1 MTRSPTSSGWFDS
14 LVQARREPDQVIGL
28 SLEAKRKSDGHDET
42 RLGVLGQMINLE
54 RCTLDRQKLRCLPAG
69 LAALTKLT
77 RLSLHRCAALASLAG
92 IEELA
97 TLTTVELYEL
107 PALDL
112 ADALARIARLPRL
125 ETLLL
130 GGEALHRVPAEI
142 AGVAAATVRLDRCW
156 NLDLADALTQLARLA
171 PLRVLELRII
181 SQAATALPDTLGGLA
196 QVEELIA
203 GATSLAAL
211 PTTIGGLT
219 QLRRLDV
226 HRNQLRAVPV
236 ELCDLARLEV
246 LDLSWNRTLRKV
258 PARLGDLQALR
269 SLDLQET
276 GVAAL
281 PPSASRLANLRELS
295 AGAKLV
301 TVPADFFA
309 TLRFDKVKL
318 PAALSSQAQFRP
330 LDVAV
335 ERVDLDRVER
345 VTDDLGDPRFLT
357 VDLPGLTTP
366 LVGLSRMRRL
376 EAAELRL
383 SPAILDDALTRLADA
398 PALVRLRIRGTDA
411 AGLGGL
417 PASIGGL
424 AGLDELN
431 LGGCDLDALPPELGR
446 LRRLRVLY
454 LGKLRLAQLPD
465 ELAELAALEILELT
479 GPSLTALPAWISRLS
494 ALRHL
499 TLREFGLRGL
509 PTGIAALPQLAEL
522 TLSWA
527 APEPVPE
534 LGRLS
539 ALRRL
544 DFERRG
550 TFNWASLL
558 RLLTASPLEILILRT
573 GQMETL
579 PPEIGDHPHLRH
591 LDLSFT
597 RMKRVPPE
605 LGRLG
610 ALRYLRVC
618 HGDLETGQSVVA
630 HLGHRWSRTD
640 RGPTISTYERSE

>member
-1 MTRSPTSSGWFDS
+1 MSSGWFDS
-14 LVQARREPDQVIGL
+14 LEQARREPDQVVSL

-42 RLGVLGQMINLE
+42 RLGVLGEMINLE
-54 RCTLDRQKLRCLPAG
+54 RCTLDRQKLRGLPAG

-97 TLTTVELYEL
+97 TLTTVELHEL

-130 GGEALHRVPAEI
+130 GGEALRRVPAEI

-203 GATSLAAL
+203 SATSLAAL
-211 PTTIGGLT
+211 PRTIGGLT

-246 LDLSWNRTLRKV
+246 LDLSWNRTLRKL

-269 SLDLQET
+269 SLDLHET

-330 LDVAV
+330 FDVAV

-383 SPAILDDALTRLADA
+383 SPAILDDALTRLAGA

-431 LGGCDLDALPPELGR
+431 LDGCDLDALPPELGR
-446 LRRLRVLY
+446 LQRLRVLY
-454 LGKLRLAQLPD
+454 LGKHRLAQLPD
-465 ELAELAALEILELT
+465 ELAGLAALEILELT
-479 GPSLTALPAWISRLS
+479 GPSLTALPAWIGRLT
-494 ALRHL
+494 ALRQL
-499 TLREFGLRGL
+499 TLRGLGLRGL
-509 PTGIAALPQLAEL
+509 PAGMAALPLAEL
-522 TLSWA
+522 TLGWA
-527 APEPVPE
+527 AREPVPE

-550 TFNWASLL
+550 TFDWASLL

-591 LDLSFT
+591 LDLSST

-630 HLGHRWSRTD
+630 HLGPRWSRTD
-640 RGPTISTYERSE
+640 RGPTISTYERSD

>member
-1 MTRSPTSSGWFDS
+1 MP
-14 LVQARREPDQVIGL
+14 AQVVGL

-42 RLGVLGQMINLE
+42 RLGVLGQMTNLE

-77 RLSLHRCAALASLAG
+77 RLSLRRCAALASLAG
-92 IEELA
+92 IEELD

-196 QVEELIA
+196 QVEELLA
-203 GATSLAAL
+203 SATSLAAL
-211 PTTIGGLT
+211 PKTVGGLT

-226 HRNQLRAVPV
+226 HRNQLRALPV
-236 ELCDLARLEV
+236 ELCNLARLEV
-246 LDLSWNRTLRKV
+246 LDLSWNRTLRKL

-269 SLDLQET
+269 SLNLQET
-276 GVAAL
+276 GVATL

-309 TLRFDKVKL
+309 TLRFDKVEL

-330 LDVAV
+330 LDVAA

-357 VDLPGLTTP
+357 VDLPKLTTP
-366 LVGLSRMRRL
+366 LLGLSRMRRL

-383 SPAILDDALTRLADA
+383 SPAILEDALTRLAGA
-398 PALVRLRIRGTDA
+398 PALERLRIRGTDA
-411 AGLGGL
+411 AGLGRL

-424 AGLDELN
+424 ARLEELN
-431 LGGCDLDALPPELGR
+431 LDDLDALPPALGR

-454 LGKLRLAQLPD
+454 LGKLRLGELPD

-479 GPSLTALPAWISRLS
+479 GPSLTALPAWIGRLS
-494 ALRHL
+494 ALRRL
-499 TLREFGLRGL
+499 TLRALGLRDL

-539 ALRRL
+539 ALRQL

-550 TFNWASLL
+550 RFNWASLL

-579 PPEIGDHPHLRH
+579 PREIGDHPHLRH

-597 RMKRVPPE
+597 RMRRVPPE

-610 ALRYLRVC
+610 ALRFLRVC
-618 HGDLETGQSVVA
+618 HDFLETGQSVVA
-630 HLGHRWSRTD
+630 HLGPRWARTD
-640 RGPTISTYERSE
+640 RGPTISTYERSD